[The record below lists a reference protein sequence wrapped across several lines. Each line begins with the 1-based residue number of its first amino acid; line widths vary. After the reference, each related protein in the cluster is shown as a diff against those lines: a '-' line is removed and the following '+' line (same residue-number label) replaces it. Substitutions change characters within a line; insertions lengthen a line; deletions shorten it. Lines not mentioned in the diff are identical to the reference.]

1 MHSEYYPMYS
11 LAAASSLVQQLHEF
25 VDMEILRQFVRNFLL
40 ESNSTAVRWQAHELL
55 NKIHK

>member
-1 MHSEYYPMYS
+1 MV
-11 LAAASSLVQQLHEF
+11 AAAANLVQQLHEF
-25 VDMEILRQFVRNFLL
+25 VDMEILRQFVRSFLL